1 MLKIDEKVDLSREV
15 LDIDI
20 ESPIFEEMLDNLNSQ
35 IKACIKKVFDNE
47 FVGAEISLKMNI
59 QIPND
64 YKEFPSEDPVTGK
77 MKIKTYK
84 YRRLTLAHKA
94 TSTLKKQ
101 FVQDGTFDEERE
113 LKQNSDGSF
122 GAFPIENPQI
132 SFEDLEEGV

>member
-20 ESPIFEEMLDNLNSQ
+20 DSPIFKEMLENLNGQ
-35 IKACIKKVFDNE
+35 IKACIKKVFDKE
-47 FVGAEISLKMNI
+47 FVGAEINLKIAI
-59 QIPND
+59 QIPEG
-64 YKEFPSEDPVTGK
+64 YKDFPSEDPLTGK

-84 YRRLTLAHKA
+84 YRRLTLSHKA
-94 TSTLKKQ
+94 ISTLKKQ

-113 LKQNSDGSF
+113 LKENTDGSF

-132 SFEDLEEGV
+132 SFKDLEEGV